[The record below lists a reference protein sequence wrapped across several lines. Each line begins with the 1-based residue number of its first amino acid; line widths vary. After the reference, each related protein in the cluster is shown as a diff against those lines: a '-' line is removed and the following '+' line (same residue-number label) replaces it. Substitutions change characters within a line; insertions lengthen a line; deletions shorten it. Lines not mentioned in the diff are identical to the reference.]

1 MIEVKAEDRND
12 NQLKYGESSADTS
25 SNGSL
30 VIDSE
35 HQKEFKAMKLQLE
48 RQRRVVLKFRQK
60 MEKDLKLQKDE
71 GNRTKSVILA
81 EQLCVKVGHF
91 LQHAKEKGS
100 SNKISSIYSVCQKK
114 NKKKSG
120 KIYSESELKVLIQ

>member
-35 HQKEFKAMKLQLE
+35 HLKEFKAMKLQLE

-60 MEKDLKLQKDE
+60 MEKDLKL
-71 GNRTKSVILA
+71 
-81 EQLCVKVGHF
+81 
-91 LQHAKEKGS
+91 LQDQMKMRRPSRPSDGGTLSGSDFYIELGAKIK
-100 SNKISSIYSVCQKK
+100 
-114 NKKKSG
+114 
-120 KIYSESELKVLIQ
+120 